1 LRRKQTG
8 DTKMLMLKTDNLK
21 WRSTN
26 GSYDLAGVEAKPIW
40 VKEDVVVAYKNVLGE
55 ELVSVFNV
63 NLKATD
69 EGLILTASGITT
81 LQYFVPESW
90 IDEKNAEIVEYDAR
104 YDNLPRAG
112 LSANAVILTP
122 DVSDFAA
129 VAGLKAG

>member
-1 LRRKQTG
+1 
-8 DTKMLMLKTDNLK
+8 MLMLKTENLK
-21 WRSTN
+21 CRSTN
-26 GSYDLAGVEAKPIW
+26 GAYDIAGVEAKPLW
-40 VKEDVVVAYKNVLGE
+40 VKEDVVIAYKNVLDE

-90 IDEKNAEIVEYDAR
+90 QDENCAEIFEYDAR

-112 LSANAVILTP
+112 LSANAIILTP
-122 DVSDFAA
+122 DVSDFAKE
-129 VAGLKAG
+129 AGLEAV